1 MKRFDCVTRLRGE
14 KCQAGLMIIR
24 VVSDD
29 GMNSMG
35 KVSAVSSEHSAEV
48 VFLGIF
54 TLKRFILP
62 DLFRARK
69 VEKQNKI

>member
-1 MKRFDCVTRLRGE
+1 
-14 KCQAGLMIIR
+14 MIIR

-62 DLFRARK
+62 DLLQSTRSREAK
-69 VEKQNKI
+69 